1 MVQVSAF
8 ATKFPLELPSFCML
22 GMMNRSL
29 CSGLSFGGAQQ
40 LHHQTQLKH
49 KSLIFLEEK
58 ETAEVSA
65 VRMGGVSLK
74 KCPVS

>member
-8 ATKFPLELPSFCML
+8 APKFPLELSSSCML
-22 GMMNRSL
+22 GMMNLSL
-29 CSGLSFGGAQQ
+29 PSGLSFEGAQQ
-40 LHHQTQLKH
+40 LHHQAQLKH

-58 ETAEVSA
+58 EPAEVSA